1 MQKYAKGRMVIMR
14 EIRYLQATAEALNK
28 EMELDENVIVFGE
41 DVRESLR
48 GVTKGLVDTYGEKRV
63 IDFPI
68 SEQGMIGCG
77 IGCAISGLRP
87 VIEFQINEFTFFAF
101 EQIALQSQKL
111 RFYSGGKIK
120 IPMTYVIPG
129 SGARGGISGQHS
141 DNPYSFFVHGGMKV
155 VIPSCAYDAK
165 GLLVSAIR
173 DNDPVAVFLPTR
185 AMADKGEVPE
195 EQYSIPLGKADIKRQ
210 GTDVTVVATG
220 HLVGVALSAAK
231 KFEEEG
237 VSVEVFDVRS
247 LRPFDKEAL
256 EKSITKTG
264 HVVIIDDS
272 PVTCGFSNF
281 VSALIV
287 EEFFSCLKAPVKIV
301 ARADVP
307 VPFSQP
313 LEDYVLPSEEKLNCA
328 IKKITG
334 GA

>member
-1 MQKYAKGRMVIMR
+1 MHKYAKGRMVIMR
-14 EIRYLQATAEALNK
+14 EIRYLQATAEALNH
-28 EMELDENVIVFGE
+28 EMGLDENVIVFGE

-48 GVTKGLVDTYGEKRV
+48 GVTKGLVDVYGGKRV

-101 EQIALQSQKL
+101 EQLILQSQRL

-120 IPMTYVIPG
+120 IPVTYVVPG

-141 DNPYSFFVHGGMKV
+141 DNPYSFLLHGGMKV
-155 VIPSCAYDAK
+155 VIPSCPYDAK

-173 DNDPVAVFLPTR
+173 DDDPVAVFLPTR
-185 AMADKGEVPE
+185 ALADKGEVPE
-195 EQYSIPLGKADIKRQ
+195 EQYTVPLGKADIKRQ
-210 GTDVTVVATG
+210 GSDVTVVATG
-220 HLVGVALSAAK
+220 HLVAAALSAAK

-237 VSVEVFDVRS
+237 VSIEVFDVRS

-256 EKSITKTG
+256 KKSVSKTG
-264 HVVIIDDS
+264 RVVIIDDS
-272 PVTCGFSNF
+272 PVTCGFGSF
-281 VSALIV
+281 ISAIV
-287 EEFFSCLKAPVKIV
+287 IEEFFSYLKTPVKIV

-307 VPFSQP
+307 VPFSQL
-313 LEDYVLPSEEKLNCA
+313 LEEYVLPSEEILIGA
-328 IKKITG
+328 IKKII
-334 GA
+334 